1 MSTNFSQQAARLI
14 HQQYG
19 FRTDA
24 ESTQPIGGYEP
35 KSTIDYEI
43 NELGN
48 EDIPDTLNRLY
59 NTNFVPDSDGTYNID
74 AIDSFIKH
82 RLHTDAYQLIW
93 LVDEWQQC
101 FELYAPNHI
110 TPKTPYD
117 EIDPGEIPFI
127 DVYRVHPDD
136 LIVSDLGYDGQLI
149 ATTHTP
155 EPMHGFNH

>member
-1 MSTNFSQQAARLI
+1 MSKLTPEATRLL

-24 ESTQPIGGYEP
+24 ESTQPIGGYQP
-35 KSTIDYEI
+35 KEMLNYEI
-43 NELGN
+43 NELVN
-48 EDIPDTLNRLY
+48 EDIPDTLNKLY
-59 NTNFVPDSDGTYNID
+59 NTHFKPDSNDIYDID
-74 AIDSFIKH
+74 PIDKFIKH
-82 RLHTDAYQLIW
+82 KLNTDNYYLIW

-110 TPKTPYD
+110 SPKTPYD

-127 DVYRVHPDD
+127 DVYRVYPKDI
-136 LIVSDLGYDGQLI
+136 IVSDLGYDGQLI
-149 ATTHTP
+149 ASIHYP